1 MNDKKYDVD
10 PARMEL
16 FLAQTLARVERFGVA
31 LQGVFSPA
39 DDPDPEPSFIYTIG
53 LAAQGL
59 PELIEFALPQQVGH
73 SIMND
78 IAFRMLNGEVELRA
92 GDTVHNMV
100 ANYPVKVLPVRD
112 SGERLTVSNRL
123 FGNPD
128 GALPA
133 LQLVFPDMEG
143 RFPWEKGCQV
153 AWTPLLGDV
162 PRTWRDVTLSDE
174 IPHQLRKK
182 ATDD

>member
-1 MNDKKYDVD
+1 MSDRKYDVD
-10 PARMEL
+10 PARLEL
-16 FLAQTLARVERFGVA
+16 FLAQMIARIERFGVA
-31 LQGVFSPA
+31 LQGVFSGE
-39 DDPDPEPSFIYTIG
+39 DDPDPEPSFMYTVG

-59 PELIEFALPQQVGH
+59 PELIEFALPMEVAH

-78 IAFRMLNGEVELRA
+78 IAFRMLNGEVALTA

-112 SGERLTVSNRL
+112 SWERLTFSNRL
-123 FGNPD
+123 FGSPD

-133 LQLVFPDMEG
+133 LQLVFPDMQG
-143 RFPWEKGCQV
+143 RFPWEKGSQV

-162 PRTWRDVTLSDE
+162 PTTWQDVTLSDE
-174 IPHQLRKK
+174 IPHQLQKK
-182 ATDD
+182 ATD